1 MPDPHPALDIT
12 GPDTEDNGLSWA
24 DRIAAIVDDFGPIA
38 IEPGDPG
45 TGHLRVFFASIPERD
60 AALTAVAI
68 AGGPDVRVSATSV
81 ADDGWAARSQAD
93 LRAIRVGRV
102 IVAPPW
108 DLPVTTPDDPD
119 DVVLVQIRPA
129 LGFGSGHHP
138 TTRLALLGLQQVAL
152 DDHDVLD
159 LGTGSGVL
167 AVAAVKLGA
176 RAAIGI
182 DRDTDA
188 LESARK
194 SLALNDVAEKVEF
207 RVGALADTTCAAH
220 IVVANLTGATLLGQR
235 DAILALA
242 RPGGSL
248 ILSGVLV
255 SEAPAVSAAFET
267 AGPCVW
273 RASEDEWIGMV
284 FRKPMAD

>member
-1 MPDPHPALDIT
+1 VPDPYPALDIT
-12 GPDTEDNGLSWA
+12 GPDTEDDGLSWA
-24 DRIAAIVDDFGPIA
+24 DRIAAVVDDFGPIA
-38 IEPGDPG
+38 IEPGAPG
-45 TGHLRVFFASIPERD
+45 SGHLRVFFASIPERD
-60 AALTAVAI
+60 AALTAVAV
-68 AGGPDVRVSATSV
+68 AGGPDVRVSSTSV
-81 ADDGWAARSQAD
+81 SDDGWAERSQAD

-108 DLPVTTPDDPD
+108 DLPTTTPDDPD

-152 DDHDVLD
+152 DNHDVLD

-176 RAAIGI
+176 HAAIGI

-188 LESARK
+188 LESARE
-194 SLALNDVAEKVEF
+194 SLALNGVADQVEF
-207 RVGALADTTCAAH
+207 RVGALSDTTGAAH
-220 IVVANLTGATLLGQR
+220 IVVANLTGATLLRQR
-235 DAILALA
+235 DTILALA

-255 SEAPAVSAAFET
+255 AEAPAVTAAFDT

-273 RASEDEWIGMV
+273 RATEDEWIGMI

>member
-1 MPDPHPALDIT
+1 MPDPYPVLDIT
-12 GPDTEDNGLSWA
+12 GQDADRDGLSWA
-24 DRIAAIVDDFGPIA
+24 DRIAAVVDDYGPIA
-38 IEPGDPG
+38 IESGESG
-45 TGHLRVFFASIPERD
+45 SQRLRVFFASIPDRD
-60 AALTAVAI
+60 GALMAVAA
-68 AGGPDVRVSATSV
+68 AGGPGVRVSSTSV
-81 ADDGWAARSQAD
+81 PDDGWAARSQAD

-108 DLPVTTPDDPD
+108 DLPTLEPDGHEKVVT
-119 DVVLVQIRPA
+119 VQIRPA

-152 DDHDVLD
+152 EDQDVLD

-176 RAAIGI
+176 RTAIGI

-188 LESARK
+188 LESARE
-194 SLALNDVAEKVEF
+194 SLALNDVPGQVEL
-207 RVGALADTTCAAH
+207 RAGALTDTADAAH
-220 IVVANLTGATLLGQR
+220 VVVANLTAATLIR
-235 DAILALA
+235 EREAIVALA

-248 ILSGVLV
+248 ILSGILV
-255 SEAPAVSAAFET
+255 TEAAAVTDAFET

-273 RASEDEWIGMV
+273 RGTEDEWTGMI
-284 FRKPMAD
+284 FRTPRAD